1 MVSRV
6 FGAVLTVACGVAF
19 VALMGFLLH
28 QQPAPA
34 LAAAPKAGSNPHHAF
49 LHISTYPDS
58 MAGEHGKDGGSE
70 PDWVSYGPTTTLTAP
85 RNSLVTVT
93 ISQYDGGEAITNPWF
108 AKVHG
113 TVGGTE
119 TVNGKPVTQVD
130 PTAIGHTFTLHAAP
144 TAQDPLFV
152 SAPLPAV
159 PDDAPAAPGSAYP
172 KPIQVTFTFR
182 TTARTARITAMVHPD
197 ITPDNYVTAL
207 LDLSKPGTTVLE
219 RFDIGDD
226 EQRYTVMKVGPAGTV
241 TLK

>member
-6 FGAVLTVACGVAF
+6 FGPALTIVCGAAF
-19 VALMGFLLH
+19 VALIGFLLH

-34 LAAAPKAGSNPHHAF
+34 LAAAPHAGSDPHHAY

-58 MAGEHGKDGGSE
+58 MAGEHGKDGGPE
-70 PDWVSYGPTTTLTAP
+70 PDWVSYGPTTTLTVP

-119 TVNGKPVTQVD
+119 TVNGKAVTQVD
-130 PTAIGHTFTLHAAP
+130 PGAVGHTFTIHAAP

-159 PDDAPAAPGSAYP
+159 PDDAPVAPGSDYP
-172 KPIQVTFTFR
+172 KPIEVTFTFR
-182 TTARTARITAMVHPD
+182 TKGPGK
-197 ITPDNYVTAL
+197 YVWNCEFPCG
-207 LDLSKPGTTVLE
+207 DGTYAK
-219 RFDIGDD
+219 FG
-226 EQRYTVMKVGPAGTV
+226 GPMSTRGWMSGTLTV
-241 TLK
+241 T

>member
-6 FGAVLTVACGVAF
+6 FGPVLTVVCGAAF
-19 VALMGFLLH
+19 VALIGFLLH

-34 LAAAPKAGSNPHHAF
+34 LAAAPQGGSDPHHAF

-70 PDWVSYGPTTTLTAP
+70 PDWVSYGPTTTLYGPAQLSGHGDDQP
-85 RNSLVTVT
+85 VRRRRGDH
-93 ISQYDGGEAITNPWF
+93 QPWF

-119 TVNGKPVTQVD
+119 TVNGKTVTEVD
-130 PTAIGHTFTLHAAP
+130 PTAVGHTFTIHAAP

-159 PDDAPAAPGSAYP
+159 PDDAPVAPGSDVPEADRGHVHVP
-172 KPIQVTFTFR
+172 DQGTREVRVELRVPVRRRHVRQVRR
-182 TTARTARITAMVHPD
+182 TDVQTRVDVGNVDGHMT
-197 ITPDNYVTAL
+197 
-207 LDLSKPGTTVLE
+207 
-219 RFDIGDD
+219 
-226 EQRYTVMKVGPAGTV
+226 GPAPHPLTTG
-241 TLK
+241 LREG